1 MKNRTIKSALIL
13 STLLVSGVLQASY
26 NPDKG
31 YGTPEHRPG
40 MDFSACWLV
49 NIGYARYIG
58 DENSGKLF
66 ITNPYFKGRN
76 LDVSVWDKGNP
87 NNPNSTGINPSHF
100 YVDMLKI
107 DGRLRE
113 IAKTL
118 MPVYTYLDAD
128 PEVIY
133 DEVTDTIAEGYV
145 KWGCS
150 DEGMSVNEAT
160 RTSPNWSREEYR
172 TGNYVI
178 LEGIVKSNSTT
189 NNGSH
194 DDNLT
199 PDNHNHNPDQ
209 PDDRIFPPVDNTYTT
224 YYVGNKSNGK
234 FVIPTVKMLDTG
246 LCFSIIMNN
255 VNGKI
260 TIDDSATNEIN
271 CDNLIGEPTAT
282 INKPSTVMTIPSIG
296 WNNKNYRVEL
306 SLSLISNVLKWK
318 SITEIHR

>member
-1 MKNRTIKSALIL
+1 MKNKTIKLALIL
-13 STLLVSGVLQASY
+13 STLLASGISQAGY

-76 LDVSVWDKGNP
+76 LDVSVWNRGNP

-133 DEVTDTIAEGYV
+133 DEGTDTIAEG
-145 KWGCS
+145 S
-150 DEGMSVNEAT
+150 
-160 RTSPNWSREEYR
+160 
-172 TGNYVI
+172 
-178 LEGIVKSNSTT
+178 
-189 NNGSH
+189 
-194 DDNLT
+194 
-199 PDNHNHNPDQ
+199 
-209 PDDRIFPPVDNTYTT
+209 
-224 YYVGNKSNGK
+224 
-234 FVIPTVKMLDTG
+234 
-246 LCFSIIMNN
+246 SI
-255 VNGKI
+255 
-260 TIDDSATNEIN
+260 
-271 CDNLIGEPTAT
+271 
-282 INKPSTVMTIPSIG
+282 SIR
-296 WNNKNYRVEL
+296 Y
-306 SLSLISNVLKWK
+306 
-318 SITEIHR
+318 